1 MTTTDS
7 EVTEGVIAAMLLAAG
22 FSSRMGSPKPLLPW
36 DGRTLVEYQVAM
48 LHEAG
53 VTDVVVVTGHA
64 AAVVAAALR
73 ETGARVAHNPDYA
86 GGRAGSV
93 RVGARALAANTRLVV
108 VLNVDQPRPAA
119 VTAALIEAHLMG
131 EALITVPAYQ
141 GRRGHPI
148 VFDGAL
154 VAELCE
160 VTDEH
165 EGLRAVRRAHAAR
178 TRELP
183 IADQRILLDLNTPD
197 DYQGALTRFG
207 IPWPAAP

>member
-1 MTTTDS
+1 
-7 EVTEGVIAAMLLAAG
+7 
-22 FSSRMGSPKPLLPW
+22 
-36 DGRTLVEYQVAM
+36 
-48 LHEAG
+48 
-53 VTDVVVVTGHA
+53 
-64 AAVVAAALR
+64 
-73 ETGARVAHNPDYA
+73 
-86 GGRAGSV
+86 
-93 RVGARALAANTRLVV
+93 
-108 VLNVDQPRPAA
+108 
-119 VTAALIEAHLMG
+119 MG